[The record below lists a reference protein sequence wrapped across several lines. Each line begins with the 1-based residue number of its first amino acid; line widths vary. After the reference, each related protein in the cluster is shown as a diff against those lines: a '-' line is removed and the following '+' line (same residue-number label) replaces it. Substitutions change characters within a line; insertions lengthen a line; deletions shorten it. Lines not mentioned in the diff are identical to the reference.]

1 MKPQTKHALVGLAVT
16 IGLLA
21 LFIWME
27 RNMDGVTTSMKIIM
41 AFMAVSGFYTFINGI
56 TANAVQRKNVSGP
69 FIRHRAEIEKPPEL
83 DQLHK
88 EAQNLID
95 RFKK

>member
-27 RNMDGVTTSMKIIM
+27 RNLDGVTVSMKIIM

-56 TANAVQRKNVSGP
+56 AANAVPKKNVSGP
-69 FIRHRAEIEKPPEL
+69 FIHHNIAAKRPPEL
-83 DQLHK
+83 EDLHQ
-88 EAQNLID
+88 EAKDMIGKF
-95 RFKK
+95 RK